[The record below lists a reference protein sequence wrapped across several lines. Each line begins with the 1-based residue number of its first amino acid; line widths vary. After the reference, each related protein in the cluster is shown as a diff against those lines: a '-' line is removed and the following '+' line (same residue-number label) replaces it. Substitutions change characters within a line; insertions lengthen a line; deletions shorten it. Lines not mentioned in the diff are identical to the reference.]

1 MYEPTLCET
10 AYFSNFIEIHPRK
23 HDKSN
28 SKLPP
33 SADVILGQKCLQSA
47 CPTYFVYFDWLRTCW
62 NGKFICF
69 FRSKVVNIFGPI
81 FQKAKKVLVVC
92 SRFCYFILELIR
104 SLKASSSSLWF
115 PVKWVEPS
123 LWCILLYREMAVVCM
138 YWIRQAHLRPRP
150 KTEARK
156 SLFGLGAKA
165 ERPKLMRCISKKRR
179 GPQAASCWKKATS
192 VPYYM
197 FFFGQWKG
205 RCFSLLIFNAYWVMQ
220 VLLHCGNKQCL
231 IVSSLIKASL
241 LSKYLNFIKKAGSS
255 KYESCDG

>member
-1 MYEPTLCET
+1 MPTLCET

-33 SADVILGQKCLQSA
+33 SANVILGQKCLQSA
-47 CPTYFVYFDWLRTCW
+47 CPTYFVYFDWLRTWW

-220 VLLHCGNKQCL
+220 VLLHRGNKQCL
-231 IVSSLIKASL
+231 IVSILIKASV
-241 LSKYLNFIKKAGSS
+241 LSK
-255 KYESCDG
+255 

>member
-1 MYEPTLCET
+1 MPTLCET

-47 CPTYFVYFDWLRTCW
+47 CPTFFVYFDWLRSWW

-197 FFFGQWKG
+197 FFSDNEREDVFL
-205 RCFSLLIFNAYWVMQ
+205 CLSSMLIELCKCYCIVVINNVWLYQ
-220 VLLHCGNKQCL
+220 V
-231 IVSSLIKASL
+231 
-241 LSKYLNFIKKAGSS
+241 
-255 KYESCDG
+255 

>member
-1 MYEPTLCET
+1 MPTLCET

-47 CPTYFVYFDWLRTCW
+47 CPTFFVYFDWLRSWW

-69 FRSKVVNIFGPI
+69 FWSKVVNIFGPI

-197 FFFGQWKG
+197 FFFRTMKG
-205 RCFSLLIFNAYWVMQ
+205 KMFFFAYHLQSLLSYASV
-220 VLLHCGNKQCL
+220 LHCGNKQCL
-231 IVSSLIKASL
+231 IVSILIKASL
-241 LSKYLNFIKKAGSS
+241 LSKYLNFTKKAGSS
-255 KYESCDG
+255 KYYESCDG

>member
-1 MYEPTLCET
+1 MPTLCKT
-10 AYFSNFIEIHPRK
+10 TYFSNFIEIHPRK

-47 CPTYFVYFDWLRTCW
+47 CPTFFVYFDWLRTWW

-92 SRFCYFILELIR
+92 SRFCYFILKLIR
-104 SLKASSSSLWF
+104 SLKASSSLWF

-179 GPQAASCWKKATS
+179 GASSSLMLKKGNLCS
-192 VPYYM
+192 VLHV
-197 FFFGQWKG
+197 FFGQWKG
-205 RCFSLLIFNAYWVMQ
+205 R
-220 VLLHCGNKQCL
+220 
-231 IVSSLIKASL
+231 
-241 LSKYLNFIKKAGSS
+241 
-255 KYESCDG
+255 